1 MRKDFSERLRRTV
14 DKMGWPGKEL
24 VLTDDLIEEWVE
36 GVELLLDLQEPYG
49 ASSNSALFS
58 KHSDMTNLYISGSL
72 KHGWRPIPLTEGNHL
87 SFSPSA

>member
-49 ASSNSALFS
+49 ASSNSALFFE
-58 KHSDMTNLYISGSL
+58 T
-72 KHGWRPIPLTEGNHL
+72 
-87 SFSPSA
+87 